1 MNNYNMGD
9 FKMFETND
17 EIIQKLKVAIHDY
30 YMGHIKHKLKSLLI
44 NDKESE
50 ISSHI
55 MQFLDAQIDTG
66 NFIIVK
72 DDIVRILNS
81 VFFDSDFASES
92 SNTDKERIAFTF
104 PYSADITIEDGRA
117 ALLNEK
123 FQTPFNGIEEKSYY
137 LYIAPE
143 FYDKNIKGIEE
154 QIKKLEK
161 TFRGQNIRAFEK
173 EYNENLNKKQCELES
188 ARVYE
193 SASAQIELKKQKF
206 NQVSQKMINEYGKK
220 YDEIMARDISD
231 YEKSVLAD
239 NLFLE
244 TKSFDEK
251 NRATISRLNLE
262 YEKLRENFKDKVQ
275 DSKTI
280 YSQMQNLHLFDK
292 SRYFEDMMAAA
303 NPELRDLYR
312 KRYLLNSY
320 RKAHSEFVY
329 DGKTNPVLAALTNF
343 LTKLRHGKAPLM
355 LRSTF

>member
-1 MNNYNMGD
+1 
-9 FKMFETND
+9 MFETN
-17 EIIQKLKVAIHDY
+17 EEVSQKLKLAIHDY
-30 YMGHIKHKLKSLLI
+30 YMRHIKHKLKYLLVD
-44 NDKESE
+44 DKENE

-66 NFIIVK
+66 NFLIAK

-81 VFFDSDFASES
+81 VFFDNDFASDN
-92 SNTDKERIAFTF
+92 SNIDKERISFTF

-117 ALLNEK
+117 ALLTEK

-154 QIKKLEK
+154 KIKKLEK
-161 TFRGQNIRAFEK
+161 SFSRQNIKDFEK
-173 EYNENLNKKQCELES
+173 EYNENLSKKQYELES

-193 SASAQIELKKQKF
+193 SASSQIELKKQKF

-231 YEKSVLAD
+231 YEKAVLAD
-239 NLFLE
+239 SLFLE

-251 NRATISRLNLE
+251 NRTAVSRLNLE
-262 YEKLRENFKDKVQ
+262 YEQLRENFKDKVQ

-280 YSQMQNLHLFDK
+280 YSQMQNLHLLDK
-292 SRYFEDMMAAA
+292 SRYFEDMMAAT
-303 NPELRDLYR
+303 NPELRDLYK

-320 RKAHSEFVY
+320 RKAHGEFVY
-329 DGKTNPVLAALTNF
+329 DGKTNPVLATITNV
-343 LTKLRHGKAPLM
+343 LTKLRNVKAPLM
-355 LRSTF
+355 LRPTF

>member
-1 MNNYNMGD
+1 
-9 FKMFETND
+9 MFETND
-17 EIIQKLKVAIHDY
+17 EIIQKLKISIHDY
-30 YMGHIKHKLKSLLI
+30 YMGHIKHKLKFLLT

-66 NFIIVK
+66 NYIIVK

-81 VFFDSDFASES
+81 VFFDSDFASDT
-92 SNTDKERIAFTF
+92 SNVNKERITF
-104 PYSADITIEDGRA
+104 ALPYSADITIEDGRA
-117 ALLNEK
+117 ALLTEK

-161 TFRGQNIRAFEK
+161 TFKGQDIKAFEK
-173 EYNENLNKKQCELES
+173 EYNENLSKKKYELES
-188 ARVYE
+188 AKVYE
-193 SASAQIELKKQKF
+193 SASSQIELKKQKF

-231 YEKSVLAD
+231 YEKTILAD
-239 NLFLE
+239 SLFLE

-251 NRATISRLNLE
+251 NRAAVSRLNLE
-262 YEKLRENFKDKVQ
+262 YEKLRENFKDKIQ

-280 YSQMQNLHLFDK
+280 YSQMQNLHLLDK
-292 SRYFEDMMAAA
+292 NRYFEDMMAAS
-303 NPELRDLYR
+303 NPDLRDLYR

-320 RKAHSEFVY
+320 RKAHGEFVY
-329 DGKTNPVLAALTNF
+329 DGKRNPVLTLAIDF
-343 LTKLRHGKAPLM
+343 ITKLRHGKAPLM
-355 LRSTF
+355 IRSTF